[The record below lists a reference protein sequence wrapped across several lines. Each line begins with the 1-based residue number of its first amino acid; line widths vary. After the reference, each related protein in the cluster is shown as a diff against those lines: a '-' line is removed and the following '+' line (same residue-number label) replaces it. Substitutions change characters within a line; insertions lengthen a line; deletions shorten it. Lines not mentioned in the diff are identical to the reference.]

1 MNERAIDEL
10 RRLAD
15 IDRELASAGARLREL
30 DAASAAVRLR
40 AEAIDAFF
48 ARYPD
53 EETRLGSLVAA
64 AQAELARRQAE
75 LSEASDLLERAKD
88 EDARVHAMRAQERA
102 VDHVAVA
109 TSTLERAEAEHN
121 ELEADAGA
129 LPSELPELEHRAQEI
144 ASEAADVPSP
154 GGGLRELVDWSAHAH
169 AELFVAARQLDA
181 QREAVIREANELAS
195 MLLGEPTYGST
206 VAQVLAR
213 VESHWTSSPG
223 QVSESR

>member
-15 IDRELASAGARLREL
+15 IDRELASDGTRLREL
-30 DAASAAVRLR
+30 DAASTAVRRR
-40 AEAIDAFF
+40 AEAIDEFF
-48 ARYPD
+48 ARYSD
-53 EETRLGSLVAA
+53 EETRLRSLVEA
-64 AQAELARRQAE
+64 AQAELATRQAE
-75 LSEASDLLERAKD
+75 LTDAEELFERSRD
-88 EDARVHAMRAQERA
+88 EDARVHAERARERA

-109 TSTLERAEAEHN
+109 TAALERAEGQHN
-121 ELEADAGA
+121 ELEADAAA
-129 LPSELPELEHRAQEI
+129 LPSELPQLERRAREI
-144 ASEAADVPSP
+144 ATEAADVPAP
-154 GGGLRELVDWSAHAH
+154 GEGLRELVDWSAHAH

-206 VAQVLAR
+206 VEQVLAR